1 MAMLDKVFFFEM
13 DKLLVDHTQNT
24 LGANNT
30 GQE

>member
-1 MAMLDKVFFFEM
+1 LSVIFYFFFEM

-24 LGANNT
+24 EGANNT